1 MSLTWTRKRDGQHNG
16 KPCYEYHATSGT
28 RVYHIVWAYD
38 RGGTFGYTAR
48 DTTGVELTNRTC
60 SNIVWA
66 RTLTR
71 CKAQCEQIERQHANG

>member
-1 MSLTWTRKRDGQHNG
+1 MLTWTRERDGQHNG

-48 DTTGVELTNRTC
+48 DTNGEGYLTKGYG
-60 SNIVWA
+60 IHWA

-71 CKAQCEQIERQHANG
+71 CKSLCEEIEREHAK